1 LPLCASGLV
10 IDAEIGQAV
19 AFAGPLKH
27 AGYPITAGVRM
38 ILVLFLYVEDFHY
51 GPYLTRARADCPC
64 TGADR
69 PPVSKIQVATSAARS
84 SEVCAGDQATANGT
98 AEKLNSGGEA
108 GGFVVYRQTVEL
120 VNMLEKPMA
129 FTQDDV
135 Q

>member
-1 LPLCASGLV
+1 LLCASGLV

-51 GPYLTRARADCPC
+51 GPYLTKARADCPC
-64 TGADR
+64 TGSDR
-69 PPVSKIQVATSAARS
+69 PPVSKIQAATSAAHS
-84 SEVCAGDQATANGT
+84 SEVCAGDKASADGT
-98 AEKLNSGGEA
+98 TQKLNSGGEK
-108 GGFVVYRQTVEL
+108 GGYVVYRQTVEL
-120 VNMLEKPMA
+120 VNMLEKPMVVM
-129 FTQDDV
+129 QDEV